1 MTTILV
7 MSGHNNFCRM
17 RNSGGG
23 FLPDKKFFIVGSAYA
38 ATRESARSAEVILV
52 EEPRHYT
59 AALKDVREGRFS
71 KSAVVVFDRSPNPEL
86 ALNKIDTKVQK
97 VHLLYNFPE
106 TLAEA
111 RAIHADEDEELLNLY
126 MGTFQ
131 ELSAQV
137 NRLGGLKIR
146 PQAGKKAN
154 EWLADY
160 ISRTDEND
168 LVLVLSHVEPSQI
181 RMRNPDGDLIP
192 YSDGDYPLVD
202 GTAHKIS
209 ENGKSK
215 SLVWTLGC
223 DTWDALSN
231 GMLLQEQIGLA
242 ITRPIEY
249 HESVGLAERIVRS
262 KGTVRSVIQELQAID
277 FGKLPRNAPNRDP
290 SPHFTPA
297 RPKVP
302 LAVMVE
308 NFSGRNIVTMAMIEV
323 A

>member
-1 MTTILV
+1 MIPILI
-7 MSGHNNFCRM
+7 MSGHNNFCTM

-38 ATRESARSAEVILV
+38 ATRASAKSAEVILV

-59 AALKDVREGRFS
+59 TALKDVRDGRFS
-71 KSAVVVFDRSPNPEL
+71 KSAIVVFDRSPNPEL

-111 RAIHADEDEELLNLY
+111 RAIHVGKDEELLKLY

-137 NRLGGLKIR
+137 NQLGGLKIR

-168 LVLVLSHVEPSQI
+168 LVLVLSHVEPSEI
-181 RMRNPDGDLIP
+181 RLRSPDGDLIP
-192 YSDGDYPLVD
+192 YSDGNYPLVD
-202 GTAHKIS
+202 GTVHKIS
-209 ENGKSK
+209 QNGKSK

-223 DTWDALSN
+223 DTWDALSD
-231 GMLLQEQIGLA
+231 GLLLDRLGLA

-249 HESVGLAERIVRS
+249 HESVGLAQQILRS
-262 KGTVRSVIQELQAID
+262 KGTVRSVIHELQAID
-277 FGKLPRNAPNRDP
+277 FGKLPRNVP
-290 SPHFTPA
+290 SKEPSRHFTPT
-297 RPKVP
+297 RPQVP
-302 LAVMVE
+302 LAVVVE
-308 NFSGRNIVTMAMIEV
+308 NFPGPNIVTMDMIEV